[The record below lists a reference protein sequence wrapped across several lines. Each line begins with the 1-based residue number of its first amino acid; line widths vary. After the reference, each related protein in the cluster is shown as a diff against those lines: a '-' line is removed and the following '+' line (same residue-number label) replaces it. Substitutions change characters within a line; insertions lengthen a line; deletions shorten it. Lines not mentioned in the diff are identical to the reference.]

1 MSEPEFEPT
10 KSESRAHTWRHHI
23 VHETRVPGKHWGL
36 PRDGVRLKWSL
47 KERGGPCG
55 PEGQIRPW
63 EFGREV
69 GSER

>member
-1 MSEPEFEPT
+1 MSKPEFEPT
-10 KSESRAHTWRHHI
+10 KSESRAHTWRHHM
-23 VHETRVPGKHWGL
+23 VHETRVPGKHWGFTKRWGTFEMV
-36 PRDGVRLKWSL
+36 PEG
-47 KERGGPCG
+47 EGGPCG